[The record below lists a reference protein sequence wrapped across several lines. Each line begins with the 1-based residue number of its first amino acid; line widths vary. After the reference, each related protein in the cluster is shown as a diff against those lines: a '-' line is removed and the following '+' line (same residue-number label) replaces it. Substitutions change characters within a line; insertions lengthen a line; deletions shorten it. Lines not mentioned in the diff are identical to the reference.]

1 MCQAQSPNS
10 SHPLPSSLVSIYL
23 FSTSV
28 SFSALPIYVIKFCD
42 DYMAWAFVISNLFY
56 VIIKTISVFLWLS
69 FEASFSPWESQ
80 CMEGD
85 HAHPPGGPLGDGLM
99 VAQAANRELE
109 QLPTVCPCYGAQ
121 VLDGTCRDLQDWPHL
136 LPGSGPPFYSFASE
150 TP

>member
-1 MCQAQSPNS
+1 MCQSQSPNS

-28 SFSALPIYVIKFCD
+28 SFSALQIYVIKFCD

-85 HAHPPGGPLGDGLM
+85 QAHPPGGPLGDGLM

-109 QLPTVCPCYGAQ
+109 QQLKG
-121 VLDGTCRDLQDWPHL
+121 
-136 LPGSGPPFYSFASE
+136 
-150 TP
+150 